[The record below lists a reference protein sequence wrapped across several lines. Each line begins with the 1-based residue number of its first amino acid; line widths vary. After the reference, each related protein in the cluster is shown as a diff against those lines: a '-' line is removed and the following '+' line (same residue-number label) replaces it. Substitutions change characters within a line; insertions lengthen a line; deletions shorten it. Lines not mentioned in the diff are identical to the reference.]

1 MPCDLQQ
8 LLTYDMPRGTEE
20 LKLAGRVDLS
30 ELSAIKRE
38 RPTSETDFTF
48 KIATASTYIK
58 LNPGSREAF
67 QQWQE
72 GLMAAVAVP
81 SPHEQRR
88 SIMKREAATSEQG
101 TPSSPPSRVF

>member
-1 MPCDLQQ
+1 MQQ
-8 LLTYDMPRGTEE
+8 LLMYDMPRGTEE
-20 LKLAGRVDLS
+20 LKLVGRVDLS

-38 RPTSETDFTF
+38 GPTSETDFTF